1 MKNKIYF
8 TPGPSQLYFTVEE
21 HIKEALKKNILSIS
35 HRSNMFKSLHKE
47 CIENIKTLLELN
59 EDYYIA
65 FTSSANEVWERIIQN
80 LISKSSIHFVNGSFS
95 KKFFDFT
102 KNYNLNSRL
111 IESFNKPYDFNIKY
125 NNEDL
130 IALTLN
136 ETSTG
141 ISSTN
146 EKISEARKKF
156 NKSLIAL
163 DCVSGSPVI
172 PFNVNDVDTFYFSV
186 QKCFGLPSGLGVWIY
201 NKKCLDSCYKKIN
214 KGEIVG
220 SYHSLIK
227 LHEMNQKNQTPETPN
242 ILAIFLLSNVI
253 NDMNN
258 KGLNKIINEIE
269 YKSKIINLTIENHPK
284 IYHSINNEE
293 IRSKTVI
300 VGETVNNSEL
310 LIKELKKNNLIIGK
324 GYGNNV
330 NQIRIANFPTH
341 SKESIEMLCDY
352 ISKID
357 F

>member
-1 MKNKIYF
+1 MKNNIDF

-21 HIKEALKKNILSIS
+21 HIKKALKKNILSIS
-35 HRSNMFKSLHKE
+35 HRSNVFKCLHKE
-47 CIENIKTLLELN
+47 CIENIKTLFGLN

-80 LISKSSIHFVNGSFS
+80 LIRKSSIHFVNGSFS

-102 KNYNLNSRL
+102 ENYNLNSRS
-111 IESFNKPYDFNIKY
+111 IKSFNKPYDFNIQY
-125 NNEDL
+125 NDEDL

-141 ISSTN
+141 ISNTS

-156 NKSLIAL
+156 NKSLISL

-201 NKKCLDSCYKKIN
+201 NKKCLDSCNKKIN

-284 IYHSINNEE
+284 ISHAIKNEE

-300 VGETVNNSEL
+300 VGETVNNSES
-310 LIKELKKNNLIIGK
+310 LIDELKKNHLIIGK
-324 GYGNNV
+324 GYGNNI

-341 SKESIEMLCDY
+341 SKESVEMLCDY